1 MSSLIATIKNDW
13 RLLLSDKVG
22 LLILFILPMC
32 LVTFVS
38 ETQSGMFEAHKTIKL
53 LVINRDKGATGKAI
67 VNALKKSDS
76 FAVTKAEYKNLKK
89 YERQVALGEFQGLLI
104 IPSNVS
110 QRVREHSRHINSHI
124 KTDHFD
130 FYVDPAI
137 PPNTAT
143 ALKLSLNYMLQ
154 KIQMNVMQKVL
165 AQATRQRPDKTLSVW
180 FDVSQHYASLNGK
193 IQMPNSVQQNVPA
206 WTLFGMFFI
215 VVPLAGLMVQERSQ
229 GVIQRLRV
237 SPARQSTL
245 LIGRAIAYVVLNLV
259 QLSLMLMIGAW
270 VLPLLNLPALNVA
283 DHVGAIYCVGLF
295 ASLAATGFGLFM
307 GTWVNSHQQATTVG
321 PFIIVI
327 VAAISG
333 IFVPVY
339 AMPSALNL
347 ISAFSPMHWA
357 QVSFLDIF
365 VRGASITQLL
375 PNMAKL
381 LVFFILMIILSV
393 PPVTKLNIYRKYQ

>member
-1 MSSLIATIKNDW
+1 MSSIIATIKNDW
-13 RLLLSDKVG
+13 RLLLADKVG
-22 LLILFILPMC
+22 LLILFVLPMC

-38 ETQSGMFEAHKTIKL
+38 ETQSGMFEANKTIKL
-53 LVINRDKGATGKAI
+53 LVVNQDKGEIGSEIVKA
-67 VNALKKSDS
+67 LDKSKT
-76 FAVTKAEYKNLKK
+76 FNITKASKGNLQT
-89 YERQVALGEFQGLLI
+89 YQNEVANGQYQGLLI
-104 IPSNVS
+104 IPNDVS
-110 QRVREHSRHINSHI
+110 QYAKDYTGKINKPI
-124 KTDHFD
+124 KTEHFD
-130 FYVDPAI
+130 FYLDPVI
-137 PPNTAT
+137 PPSTAK

-154 KIQMNVMQKVL
+154 TIQMNAMQKVL
-165 AQATRQRPDKTLSVW
+165 AQATKQRPNKDLTIW
-180 FDVSQHYASLNGK
+180 FDINQHYAALNGK
-193 IQMPNSVQQNVPA
+193 LEMPNSVQQNVPA

-237 SPARQSTL
+237 SPVRPYAF
-245 LIGRAIAYVVLNLV
+245 LIGRAIAYVILNLF

-270 VLPLLNLPALNVA
+270 FLPLINLPALNVA
-283 DHVGAIYCVGLF
+283 DHVGAIYMVGFF

-327 VAAISG
+327 IAAISG

-339 AMPSALNL
+339 VMPDVLDH

-357 QVSFLDIF
+357 QISFLDIF
-365 VRGASITQLL
+365 VRGSSITDLL

-381 LVFFILMIILSV
+381 FVFFILMIILSV
-393 PPVTKLNIYRKYQ
+393 PPVTRLNIYRKFH

>member
-1 MSSLIATIKNDW
+1 MSSLLATIRNDW
-13 RLLLSDKVG
+13 LLLLSDKVG
-22 LLILFILPMC
+22 LLILFVLPMC

-53 LVINRDKGATGKAI
+53 LVINQDKGSTGKAI
-67 VNALKKSDS
+67 VKALNKSETFDVKTGISGDS
-76 FAVTKAEYKNLKK
+76 KK
-89 YERQVALGEFQGLLI
+89 YQNEVAKGDFQGLLI
-104 IPSNVS
+104 IPNNIS
-110 QRVREHSRHINSHI
+110 QLVKDHSRQINAHI
-124 KTDHFD
+124 KTEHFD
-130 FYVDPAI
+130 FYLDPAI
-137 PPNTAT
+137 PPNTAK
-143 ALKLSLNYMLQ
+143 ALTLSLNYMLQ
-154 KIQMNVMQKVL
+154 TIQMDVLQKVL
-165 AQATRQRPDKTLSVW
+165 AQATRQPAHKDLSIW
-180 FDVSQHYASLNGK
+180 FDVTQHYAALNGK
-193 IQMPNSVQQNVPA
+193 VELPNSVQQNVPA

-237 SPARQSTL
+237 SPANQSTI
-245 LIGRAIAYVVLNLV
+245 LIGRAIAYVILNLV
-259 QLSLMLMIGAW
+259 QLSFMLMIGAW
-270 VLPLLNLPALNVA
+270 VLPLIGLPALNVA
-283 DHVGAIYCVGLF
+283 DHVGAIYMVGFF
-295 ASLAATGFGLFM
+295 ASLAATGFGICM

-339 AMPSALNL
+339 VMPDALSI
-347 ISAFSPMHWA
+347 ISGLSPMHWA

-365 VRGASITQLL
+365 VRGVSISALL

-393 PPVTKLNIYRKYQ
+393 PPVTKLNIFRKFQ